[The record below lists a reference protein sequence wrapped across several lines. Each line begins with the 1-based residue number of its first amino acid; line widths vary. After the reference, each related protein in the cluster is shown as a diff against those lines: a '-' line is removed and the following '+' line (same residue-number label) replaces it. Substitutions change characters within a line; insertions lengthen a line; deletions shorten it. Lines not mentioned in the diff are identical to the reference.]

1 MVERILLKRMRE
13 KLGDVIELYE
23 RVYDEWYRKCEE
35 SVRSENLTL
44 YGYSKLLEE
53 MQGRV
58 VEFLQVMERL
68 AKLEKEVSHVDT
80 VDEAVRAL
88 AYYLMELSEE
98 ERKEVLE
105 FVKRIKER
113 RRALV

>member
-1 MVERILLKRMRE
+1 MVERILLKKMRE
-13 KLGDVIELYE
+13 KLSDVVALYE
-23 RVYDEWYRKCEE
+23 KVSDEWYRKCEE
-35 SVRSENLTL
+35 SMNSENLTL

-53 MQGRV
+53 LQGRV

-98 ERKEVLE
+98 ERKQVLD
-105 FVKRIKER
+105 FIKRLKEGR
-113 RRALV
+113 KELV

>member
-13 KLGDVIELYE
+13 KLGDVIALYE
-23 RVYDEWYRKCEE
+23 KVYDEWYRKCEE
-35 SVRSENLTL
+35 SVKSENLTL
-44 YGYSKLLEE
+44 YGFSKLLEE

-98 ERKEVLE
+98 ERRQVLDFIKRLKEGR
-105 FVKRIKER
+105 K
-113 RRALV
+113 ALV